1 MPTDE
6 PPVLAQLNLVVADM
20 AVSVAFYR
28 LLGLTIDDT
37 RPYSAHHIDVAM
49 PGGFTLELDSIEFA
63 KRWDAGWRGAPGTGC
78 NVIGFNLPSRRA
90 VDDLFA
96 KLTAAGHAGQQAPY
110 DAFWGARY
118 AVVEDP
124 DGNPVG
130 LMSPIEA
137 GRRSTP
143 PSM

>member
-1 MPTDE
+1 MPTGA

-20 AVSVAFYR
+20 AASVAFYR

-37 RPYSAHHIDVAM
+37 HPYAAHHIDVRM
-49 PGGFTLELDSIEFA
+49 PGGFSLELDSVAFA
-63 KRWDAGWRGAPGTGC
+63 KRWDAGWGGAPGTAR

-96 KLTAAGHAGQQAPY
+96 KLTAAGHTGQQAPY

-124 DGNPVG
+124 DDNPVG
-130 LMSPIEA
+130 LMSPIEP
-137 GRRSTP
+137 GRKSTP
-143 PSM
+143 PQM

>member
-1 MPTDE
+1 
-6 PPVLAQLNLVVADM
+6 
-20 AVSVAFYR
+20 
-28 LLGLTIDDT
+28 
-37 RPYSAHHIDVAM
+37 M

-63 KRWDAGWRGAPGTGC
+63 KRWDAGWRGAQGTDR

-96 KLTAAGHAGQQAPY
+96 KLTAAGHPGQQAPY

-130 LMSPIEA
+130 LMSPIDP

>member
-1 MPTDE
+1 MPTDA

-20 AVSVAFYR
+20 AASVAFYR

-37 RPYSAHHIDVAM
+37 RPYAAHHIDVVM

-63 KRWDAGWRGAPGTGC
+63 KRWDAGWRGASGTGR
-78 NVIGFNLPSRRA
+78 NVIGFNLPSRQA

-96 KLTAAGHAGQQAPY
+96 KLTAAGHAGQQAPC

-130 LMSPIEA
+130 LMSPIDP
-137 GRRSTP
+137 GRRSAP